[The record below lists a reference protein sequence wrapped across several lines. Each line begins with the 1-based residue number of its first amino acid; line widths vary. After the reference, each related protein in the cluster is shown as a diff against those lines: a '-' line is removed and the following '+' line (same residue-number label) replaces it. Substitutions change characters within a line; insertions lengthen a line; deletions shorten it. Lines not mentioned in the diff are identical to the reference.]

1 MATAKTPAAKKAA
14 PKAKVETYVEPEP
27 EVLATIQPETK
38 KVTKKKD
45 EWVFKDRLYELAS
58 GKEPLAYTVP
68 TMHSAKSPLLHFD
81 KEKGYQREIRY
92 ATNQRSPFVDEQE
105 EQ

>member
-38 KVTKKKD
+38 KVTKKKVVKKKTAKKKKSVKVSKNILSENSLED
-45 EWVFKDRLYELAS
+45 
-58 GKEPLAYTVP
+58 TV
-68 TMHSAKSPLLHFD
+68 
-81 KEKGYQREIRY
+81 
-92 ATNQRSPFVDEQE
+92 
-105 EQ
+105 